1 MRALFDHFLVN
12 FFLKNAKNLL
22 LGPKS
27 VSDVRKTC
35 SKMLKFAHSKNSI
48 GLIFFSFSFRNS
60 IHAGKIQIWAP
71 VFWIILHIHI
81 KKTKLFFMDLQLK
94 ALDPF
99 WVSPSVL
106 RIRSWKD
113 NIYLNSLQFAKD
125 NLCFCISSK
134 VLVIIIL
141 KLSVK

>member
-12 FFLKNAKNLL
+12 FL

-48 GLIFFSFSFRNS
+48 GLIFFSFSFRNN

-81 KKTKLFFMDLQLK
+81 KKKQNYFFMDLQLK

-99 WVSPSVL
+99 
-106 RIRSWKD
+106 
-113 NIYLNSLQFAKD
+113 
-125 NLCFCISSK
+125 
-134 VLVIIIL
+134 
-141 KLSVK
+141 